1 MSLTAYVYASLRQRF
16 SVHAFLT
23 EDVLVIS
30 QRQNKEEK
38 KLIQSHGVAGCF
50 LWDRGSNNGTT
61 WSEAHS
67 RHGNAHYYDIIT
79 FTTRPKET
87 IKIENPYIRWQLRV
101 ENLMS
106 SVSIKMTHLHF
117 VTIPYSIRYSL
128 SNNIRFSLS
137 PTRLSRNSA
146 YVKVNPMS
154 QLRSLFISYGFWFL
168 HCIYQSDFL
177 ENRLSSTNFEVN
189 FMFLYMIVP
198 VKSTPVTAV
207 RCGK

>member
-106 SVSIKMTHLHF
+106 SVSIKMTHLHLL
-117 VTIPYSIRYSL
+117 TIPYTFIL
-128 SNNIRFSLS
+128 IETDDRFSAYGTLYQM
-137 PTRLSRNSA
+137 TFDSRYPQLA
-146 YVKVNPMS
+146 YLETLLMS
-154 QLRSLFISYGFWFL
+154 
-168 HCIYQSDFL
+168 
-177 ENRLSSTNFEVN
+177 
-189 FMFLYMIVP
+189 
-198 VKSTPVTAV
+198 K
-207 RCGK
+207 